1 MLSNSCNKYAA
12 SVIVIAALVG
22 CASPAPD
29 LPRYTGQAVEPG
41 YISVTPT
48 TTAQGT
54 TAVVRRIA
62 MVSKAIWDEL
72 PVDEQQQISA
82 AHDIRLLE
90 LTNYGIII
98 DVQGADQ
105 SQPGTNSGAAL
116 GGAVASAAVIDRAL
130 RGNNY
135 SAGGHLAAGL
145 LGAAIGS
152 SLDRAPTTQFQ
163 FRYTVKQGD
172 GEIQYF
178 DEVKSSSFRH
188 SVGVCVLLPDL
199 TLVSQQVCQ
208 QTVDTF
214 KKRHLPTPKQ
224 NANT

>member
-1 MLSNSCNKYAA
+1 M
-12 SVIVIAALVG
+12 G

-29 LPRYTGQAVEPG
+29 LPRYTGQTVESG
-41 YISVTPT
+41 YISATPT
-48 TTAQGT
+48 TAVQGGA
-54 TAVVRRIA
+54 AVARRIA
-62 MVSKAIWDEL
+62 MVSKTIWNEL
-72 PVDEQQQISA
+72 PVDEQQQIST

-90 LTNYGIII
+90 STNYGVII

-116 GGAVASAAVIDRAL
+116 GGAVANAAVIDRAL

-199 TLVSQQVCQ
+199 TLVSQQVCH

-214 KKRHLPTPKQ
+214 KKRYLLTPKQ
-224 NANT
+224 DANT

>member
-1 MLSNSCNKYAA
+1 MLSNSSSKYAA
-12 SVIVIAALVG
+12 SAIVIATLVG

-29 LPRYTGQAVEPG
+29 LPRYTGQTVESG
-41 YISVTPT
+41 YISATPT
-48 TTAQGT
+48 TAVQGGA
-54 TAVVRRIA
+54 AVARRIA
-62 MVSKAIWDEL
+62 MVSKTIWNEL
-72 PVDEQQQISA
+72 PVDEQQQIST

-90 LTNYGIII
+90 STNYGVII

-116 GGAVASAAVIDRAL
+116 GGAVANAAVIDRAL

-199 TLVSQQVCQ
+199 TLVSQQVCH

-214 KKRHLPTPKQ
+214 KKRYLLTPKQ
-224 NANT
+224 DANT